1 MNDEDIKA
9 LEYRIDQLIDAC
21 QRLRQETRL
30 LRSENDNL
38 NQKHSRLV
46 EKTQVARS
54 RIEVMIGRLKALER
68 ST

>member
-1 MNDEDIKA
+1 VNDEDIKA